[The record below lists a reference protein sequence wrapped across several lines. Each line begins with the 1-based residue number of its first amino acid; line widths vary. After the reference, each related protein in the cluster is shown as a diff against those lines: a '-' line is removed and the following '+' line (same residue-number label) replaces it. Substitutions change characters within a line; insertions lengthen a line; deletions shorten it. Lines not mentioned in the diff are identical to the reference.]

1 MSAMGL
7 LVITH
12 PDCEEHLPPEGHP
25 ERPARLSA
33 ALSGIGDLHLGTD
46 VERREASLA
55 AMDSLRLVHAPG
67 LIEELVALDRVGG
80 GSIDPDTSMSADS
93 WRAARLAA
101 GAGLDAV
108 VALREGVADSAL
120 AIVRPPGHHAT
131 PTRAMGFCLLNN
143 VAVAAAAL
151 VEAGERVVILD
162 FDVHHGNG
170 TQSIYESDPR
180 VLFVSLHQYP
190 FYPGTGAADE
200 VGLHDGRGYTVNVPV
215 PAGAGGETYRQA
227 MDIIVEPAVAQF
239 EPTWLLISAG
249 FDGHRDDRI
258 SQVGLTAGDFA
269 DLTLRAQKWVAAGRT
284 IVLLEG
290 GYDLASLRTS
300 TAAVA
305 GALVGSSL
313 ETEALSDSATG
324 AELLPAMSATRA
336 RAGLAGFD
344 Q

>member
-1 MSAMGL
+1 MGL
-7 LVITH
+7 LLITH
-12 PDCEEHLPPEGHP
+12 PDCAKHVPPGGHP
-25 ERPARLSA
+25 ERPTRLTA
-33 ALSGIGDLHLGTD
+33 ALDGISDLGLGTD
-46 VERREASLA
+46 IEQRDASLA
-55 AMDSLRLVHAPG
+55 PLEALLLAHKPE
-67 LIEELVALDRVGG
+67 LIDELVALDRRGG
-80 GSIDPDTSMSADS
+80 GGVDPDTSMSVGR
-93 WRAARLAA
+93 WRGARLAA

-108 VALREGVADSAL
+108 IALQDDVADA
-120 AIVRPPGHHAT
+120 AIAVVRPPGHNAT

-143 VAVAAAAL
+143 VAVTAAVLADG
-151 VEAGERVVILD
+151 GERVVILD
-162 FDVHHGNG
+162 FDAHHGNG
-170 TQSIYESDPR
+170 TQAIYESDPR

-190 FYPGTGAADE
+190 FYPGSGAAEE
-200 VGLHDGRGYTVNVPV
+200 VGLHDGRGYTVNVPI

-239 EPTWLLISAG
+239 DPTWLLISAG

-269 DLTLRAQKWVAAGRT
+269 DLTKRAKKWVPAGRT

-313 ETEALSDSATG
+313 ESEALSDGAIG
-324 AELLPAMSATRA
+324 AELLPAMAATRA

-344 Q
+344 D